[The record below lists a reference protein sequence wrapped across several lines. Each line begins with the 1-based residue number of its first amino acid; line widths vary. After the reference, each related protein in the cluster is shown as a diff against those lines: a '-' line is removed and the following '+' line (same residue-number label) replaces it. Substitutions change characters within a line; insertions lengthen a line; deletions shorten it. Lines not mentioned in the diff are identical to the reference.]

1 VKDTKPIIKSDSD
14 ARFLPFAL
22 PDIGEDEINEVVD
35 SLRSGWLTT
44 GPKVHR
50 FEKEFAAF
58 IGNGVTTIAVNSAT
72 AGLHLALEAGGVS
85 PGDEVITTPYTF
97 TATAEVI
104 RYLGADPVFVDINPA
119 TLNIDPSQIGAA
131 ITRRT
136 KAIIPVHFG
145 GLPCDMEAI
154 LQIAHSNGLKVIEDA
169 AHALPASY
177 KNKLIGTLDSDA
189 TVFSFYATKTITT
202 GEGGM
207 ITTKNNHFADR
218 CKVMRLHGISNDV
231 FDRYNSSKP
240 SWYYEVIAP
249 GYKYNMTDLVAAIGI
264 HQLKKA
270 WYFQK
275 RRAEIAER
283 YDVELAGLPIVCPPK
298 ALKNDVHAWHLY
310 TVRLKKS
317 TNISRE
323 IFIEKM
329 AAKGI
334 GCSVH
339 FIPLH
344 IHPYWSSMYKLK
356 PQDFPQALGAYE
368 RAVSL
373 PIYTK
378 MTDDDQAYVIDAI
391 KQILR

>member
-1 VKDTKPIIKSDSD
+1 MPES
-14 ARFLPFAL
+14 LPFAL

-35 SLRSGWLTT
+35 SLKTGWLTT
-44 GPKVHR
+44 GPKTKR
-50 FEKEFAAF
+50 FEEEFAAF
-58 IGNGVTTIAVNSAT
+58 VGKDIKAIAVNSAT
-72 AGLHLALEAGGVS
+72 AGLHLALEAVGVG

-104 RYLGADPVFVDINPA
+104 RYLGADPVFVDIKPE
-119 TLNIDPSQIGAA
+119 TLNIDPSRIVTA
-131 ITRRT
+131 ITSKT

-145 GLPCDMEAI
+145 GLPCDMKAI
-154 LQIAHSNGLKVIEDA
+154 LRIAHSNGLKIIEDA
-169 AHALPASY
+169 AHAFPATY
-177 KNKLIGTLDSDA
+177 EKKLIGTLDSDA
-189 TVFSFYATKTITT
+189 AVFSFYATKTITT

-207 ITTKNNHFADR
+207 ITTRNNDLADR

-270 WYFQK
+270 WFFQK
-275 RRAEIAER
+275 RRTEIAER
-283 YDVELAGLPIVCPPK
+283 YDVELRDLPIISPPK
-298 ALKNDVHAWHLY
+298 ALNDDVHAWHLY
-310 TVRLKKS
+310 VIRLNKN
-317 TNISRE
+317 TDIRRE
-323 IFIEKM
+323 AFIEKM
-329 AAKGI
+329 VAKGI

-344 IHPYWSSMYKLK
+344 IHPYWRTMYKLK
-356 PQDFPQALGAYE
+356 PQDFPQALAAYE

-378 MTDDDQAYVIDAI
+378 MTDDDQLHVIDAI
-391 KQILR
+391 KQILQ